1 MLRSALEK
9 TPVIYVTRDIERAIG
24 LPLDTPQYFIIA
36 NSTSFAKRLAKTHTN
51 IFLIEEQELLDTWD
65 LLQHPFVISYINKIS
80 NARILVFKNTKQ
92 IETTCRDAGWTL
104 INPPA
109 MLSDAIEPKISQITW
124 LDGLVHYLPA
134 YTVGI
139 CSRVSWNGTPFILQ
153 FNRSHTGNGTMLITS
168 EEQLRTIQH
177 TFPNRVVRTA
187 TYIVGPLFTNNNC
200 VTDTDVL
207 IGNISYQITGMY
219 PFTDRAFAT
228 IGNDWVLP
236 TTLLNKAQH
245 DAYVRMATDIG
256 NKLRADGWR
265 GLFGIDVV
273 MDEKTGTLYLLEI
286 NARQP
291 ASTSY
296 ESYLQQLSRTQT
308 QELTMFEAHIL
319 SLLQSDCKGY
329 VPTTCH
335 AGAQIIIRGLTDAK
349 RTEETIEQMKKNIEQ
364 LGHHVIEYQNT
375 TPGSD
380 LLRIQ
385 TTQGIMT
392 DHGIFN
398 EKGEAIRNCVT
409 V

>member
-1 MLRSALEK
+1 
-9 TPVIYVTRDIERAIG
+9 
-24 LPLDTPQYFIIA
+24 
-36 NSTSFAKRLAKTHTN
+36 
-51 IFLIEEQELLDTWD
+51 
-65 LLQHPFVISYINKIS
+65 
-80 NARILVFKNTKQ
+80 
-92 IETTCRDAGWTL
+92 
-104 INPPA
+104 
-109 MLSDAIEPKISQITW
+109 
-124 LDGLVHYLPA
+124 
-134 YTVGI
+134 
-139 CSRVSWNGTPFILQ
+139 
-153 FNRSHTGNGTMLITS
+153 
-168 EEQLRTIQH
+168 
-177 TFPNRVVRTA
+177 
-187 TYIVGPLFTNNNC
+187 
-200 VTDTDVL
+200 
-207 IGNISYQITGMY
+207 
-219 PFTDRAFAT
+219 
-228 IGNDWVLP
+228 
-236 TTLLNKAQH
+236 
-245 DAYVRMATDIG
+245 MATHIG
-256 NKLRADGWR
+256 NKIRADGWR
-265 GLFGIDVV
+265 ALYGIDVV

-319 SLLQSDCKGY
+319 SLLQYDCKGY